1 MLSRSARLPLST
13 LLLVFTAFVV
23 IILGIAQFYWS
34 RQVSTATSMRL
45 ADSLQMSLTNWHVDL
60 RRELL
65 EVSASLRVPPR
76 ADVHADLYEYAKR
89 LAEWRTSAPHPNLL
103 SSVTLLKHGDVAHAF
118 DINVSTGDVRARKWP
133 AFFVPLAA
141 ELDAAHEKA
150 GWYFAPALPGLL
162 RRLDDGWL
170 VLAFDEEIL
179 RGTVLADLAKR
190 YFSGIHGLDYQVAV
204 LAGPPPGL
212 VLYSSDP
219 GFGNEPIRDADGIVQ
234 VFGPPPAAGGPV
246 QLFEASTNRYLATSS
261 AGLTWLP
268 IFPEA
273 DRNQSWQLVV
283 RHRRGGALG
292 AFVGEIR
299 RRDLSVGISVLA
311 LLVVSVAMLI
321 ILNNRAQRLARLQMD
336 FVTTVS
342 HELRTPLTIIRSA
355 ADNLA
360 DGTVREPEKLTRYG
374 SVISSQAR
382 NLSGLVEEL
391 LQFAALKE
399 RRHRPPL
406 HAEQP
411 IDVAELIDR
420 TLAGTHEL
428 IEAASFVVERD
439 IEPDL
444 PPVMGDPTALSQC
457 LQNLI
462 ANALK
467 YGRDGRWLGLAA
479 RAAGANGT
487 RELQIS
493 VSDRGIGI
501 GSADLRRIFEPFYRS
516 PSVAGRVHGTGLGL
530 ALARGIAEA
539 MKGRITV
546 ASAPGKGSTF
556 TLHLP
561 IPDDS
566 PSEPASA

>member
-1 MLSRSARLPLST
+1 MLARSIKPSLTTFLLIST
-13 LLLVFTAFVV
+13 ALVV

-60 RRELL
+60 HRELL
-65 EVSASLRVPPR
+65 EVCSSLRVPPR
-76 ADVHADLYEYAKR
+76 ADVRADLDDYAKR
-89 LAEWRTSAPHPNLL
+89 LAEWRTSATHPGLL
-103 SSVTLLKHGDVAHAF
+103 SSVTLLAHGDVGHAF
-118 DINVSTGDVRARKWP
+118 DVNVTTGEVRPRKWP
-133 AFFVPLAA
+133 AFFVPLVR
-141 ELDAAHEKA
+141 ELEAAHDKTR
-150 GWYFAPALPGLL
+150 WYFAPALPGLL
-162 RRLDDGWL
+162 RRLEDGWL
-170 VLAFDEEIL
+170 VLALDEEIL
-179 RGTVLADLAKR
+179 RGTVLPDLARR

-212 VLYSSDP
+212 VLYSSDS
-219 GFGNEPIRDADGIVQ
+219 GFGNQPIPDADGIVQ
-234 VFGPPPAAGGPV
+234 VFGPPPAGAPL
-246 QLFEASTNRYLATSS
+246 QLFQASSNRDLATSS
-261 AGLTWLP
+261 AGLAWFP

-273 DRNQSWQLVV
+273 DRNQSWQMIV
-283 RHRRGGALG
+283 RHRRGGAMG

-299 RRDLSVGISVLA
+299 RRDVSVGISVLA
-311 LLVVSVAMLI
+311 LLIVSVGTLI

-355 ADNLA
+355 ADNLV
-360 DGTVREPEKLTRYG
+360 DGTVREPAQLARYG

-382 NLSGLVEEL
+382 NLTGLVEEL

-399 RRHRPPL
+399 RRQRH
-406 HAEQP
+406 EDQP
-411 IDVAELIDR
+411 IDVGELIDA
-420 TLAGTHEL
+420 TLAGAREL
-428 IEAASFVVERD
+428 IEAANFAVERD
-439 IEPDL
+439 VEPDL
-444 PPVMGDPTALSQC
+444 PRVMGDPIALSQC

-467 YGRDGRWLGLAA
+467 YGRDGRWLGLSA
-479 RAAGANGT
+479 RAVGMDEM

-501 GSADLRRIFEPFYRS
+501 ASSDLRHIFEPFYRS

-530 ALARGIAEA
+530 ALARSIADA

-561 IPDDS
+561 IPDHQTT
-566 PSEPASA
+566 EPAAV